1 MSIVV
6 ADAGP
11 PNYLVL
17 IDHIDLLPRLYG
29 KVILPDIVRDELSAP
44 QAPAQV
50 RAWLASSPSWLD
62 SGSAP
67 ASERLLPPKLDNGE
81 R

>member
-17 IDHIDLLPRLYG
+17 IDHINVLPRLYG
-29 KVILPDIVRDELSAP
+29 KVILPDIVRDELAHP
-44 QAPAQV
+44 GGPIAV
-50 RAWLASSPSWLD
+50 RD
-62 SGSAP
+62 
-67 ASERLLPPKLDNGE
+67 
-81 R
+81 